1 MGARFAFEPAGAQ
14 DDAAL
19 RERMASDWMR
29 GNLSVSFRRE
39 PSYFAGCAL
48 QGEHAQVYKCVD
60 RAGARL
66 VGMGAR
72 ITTPLYVNGAL
83 RRVGLLSDLRLAPE
97 HRGGTLVARGYKVV
111 RQLHEADPVP
121 FYLTVILDGNR
132 AAIDSIASGRAGLPV
147 YRDMGRMLT
156 PAIHLD
162 LPRPAL
168 PVAGTLFRRA
178 TAADA
183 AALQE
188 LAGAAGPRRQFGRD
202 DRHLPPGLQWS
213 DLLVAERGSRLVA
226 SLATWD
232 QHALRQTHIE
242 AYSPW
247 LAALRPFYNAAAR
260 ALPIKPL
267 PAPGQ
272 RIPYLYFA
280 GLAMREDDVD
290 LFRGLLRHAYREM
303 RAGPWHY
310 AIVSLHERD
319 PLAPVL
325 AEYRAIRAAGRVYV
339 VHYEDGADA
348 VGALDGR
355 VPYLDMAR
363 I

>member
-1 MGARFAFEPAGAQ
+1 VSRFRFAPAGPD

-19 RERMASDWMR
+19 RERMAADWLR

-48 QGEHAQVYKCVD
+48 QGEQAQVYKCFD
-60 RAGARL
+60 ADARQL

-72 ITTPLYVNGAL
+72 ITTPVYVNGEL

-121 FYLTVILDGNR
+121 FYLTAILDGNR
-132 AAIDSIASGRAGLPV
+132 TALASIASGRAGLPS
-147 YRDMGRMLT
+147 YRDWGRMLT

-162 LPRPAL
+162 LPKPAL
-168 PVAGTLFRRA
+168 AVAGVLFRRA
-178 TAADA
+178 VAADA
-183 AALQE
+183 GALGE
-188 LAGAAGPRRQFGRD
+188 LCASAGRRRQFARPLLP
-202 DRHLPPGLQWS
+202 LPPGLDWG
-213 DLLVAERGSRLVA
+213 DFLVAEQGSRLTA
-226 SLATWD
+226 CLATWD

-247 LAALRPFYNAAAR
+247 LAALRPLYNAAAR

-267 PAPGQ
+267 PAPGA

-280 GLAMREDDVD
+280 ALALREDDVA
-290 LFRGLLRHAYREM
+290 LLRGLVRHAYRAL

-310 AIVSLHERD
+310 AIASLHERD
-319 PLAPVL
+319 PLAAVL
-325 AEYRAIRAAGRVYV
+325 DEYRAIRAAGRLFV

-348 VGALDGR
+348 VARIDAR
-355 VPYLDMAR
+355 CPYVDMAR
-363 I
+363 L